1 VNDFKVIRDI
11 LKPYDAKLLRRDSS
25 SSPRIRLRQAEKS
38 SIPEAPETDFVRLQ
52 SLIGAKL
59 RWGEPSMRTGT
70 VSAICVL
77 FSLICSPH
85 PAAAQST
92 PSNPSVP
99 KAPLQ
104 MLPAPAT
111 LFELPRGA
119 ETRSVPL
126 RTDSTNGPTNPP
138 QSWNLLAQQNRSN
151 VDQLWS
157 FKKGILPQIEATRC
171 GHIVIFQA
179 PNMDSDMIQDVPQ
192 EFSGNMPTFEGL
204 PPCCRDFRPA
214 VVPRNFPGLMPI
226 PPRAPLVAPGRT
238 PPVPN
243 LGMRLNNLRP

>member
-1 VNDFKVIRDI
+1 
-11 LKPYDAKLLRRDSS
+11 
-25 SSPRIRLRQAEKS
+25 
-38 SIPEAPETDFVRLQ
+38 
-52 SLIGAKL
+52 
-59 RWGEPSMRTGT
+59 MRTGT
-70 VSAICVL
+70 VSAISVL
-77 FSLICSPH
+77 LISICSPH
-85 PAAAQST
+85 PATAQSNASS
-92 PSNPSVP
+92 PSMPQTSP
-99 KAPLQ
+99 LKAAG
-104 MLPAPAT
+104 PAR
-111 LFELPRGA
+111 LVELSKGA
-119 ETRSVPL
+119 EIRSVPL

-138 QSWNLLAQQNRSN
+138 QSWNLLAQQNRSS

-157 FKKGILPQIEATRC
+157 FKKGILPQLEATRC